1 MLDIQDSPTT
11 SSCEKD
17 WLEIGGVKW
26 VSSPL
31 KGRKILCEGFVVLL
45 VVLRDVLWIL
55 MCICWCMFLH
65 LYVVDHTAAC
75 VPVPVCFPPCSGCV
89 IQLGTAA
96 GRGSTLPL
104 CYCTFTPTSLWLTR
118 AFTWCTEPSPQR
130 AVSTLSFCVLPASTE
145 CMTMFGLYFAKWL
158 GCGLF
163 CEVPLCSGCL
173 GCCCL
178 SCGGCF
184 VMFLGH

>member
-1 MLDIQDSPTT
+1 MLDIQDSPSS

-26 VSSPL
+26 VS
-31 KGRKILCEGFVVLL
+31 ILSKDGKVYATKSEGFLILLVVLL
-45 VVLRDVLWIL
+45 VIVLMHVFALVCDWSY
-55 MCICWCMFLH
+55 WCMC
-65 LYVVDHTAAC
+65 TC
-75 VPVPVCFPPCSGCV
+75 VFYPVCFTPRSGCA

-96 GRGSTLPL
+96 GRESTPLL

-130 AVSTLSFCVLPASTE
+130 AVSTLCFCVLPASAE
-145 CMTMFGLYFAKWL
+145 CMTMFGLYFAKRL
-158 GCGLF
+158 GRGWF
-163 CEVPLCSGCL
+163 CEVSLCCGRL
-173 GCCCL
+173 GGCCL
-178 SCGGCF
+178 SCAGCF